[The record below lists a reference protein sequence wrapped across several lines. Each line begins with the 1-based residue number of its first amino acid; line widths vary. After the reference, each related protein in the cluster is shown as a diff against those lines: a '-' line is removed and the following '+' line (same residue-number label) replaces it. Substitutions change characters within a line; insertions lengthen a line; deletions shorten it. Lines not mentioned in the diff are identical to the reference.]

1 MTDKLFAQ
9 TKPQCIGRYLFE
21 VPASFTNI
29 LADRVQVNDVR
40 IASKRLYR
48 PAFEQR
54 IRLREQELGKKNTV
68 NIRDQPFLKQ
78 VYRIND
84 NTVIFDRNE
93 NESVTGSKR
102 ILEGHLYRGGV
113 AFTLYSEFLDHS
125 DPKYLDKKNMLINAG
140 LSESKINTKANQLA
154 EMKSLL
160 SRING
165 RVDDEV
171 PTQAGICIPNGF
183 ISDGNVREKEE
194 VALLYGQGDFFL
206 SVRSDNTHPKESG
219 LLERSNEIN
228 AVAIRV
234 GAHTLQKGAVILPG
248 IDAEEWLLKGKQ
260 EVYQPEDKTVASY
273 KFVLYGNEKI
283 VDNKHPLFSVQ
294 LHNSGFENKNYTD
307 SQLVDIWERITR
319 TFRYRPNAF

>member
-9 TKPQCIGRYLFE
+9 TKPQCIGRYIFE

-40 IASKRLYR
+40 IASKQLYR

-54 IRLREQELGKKNTV
+54 IRLREQELKSSHTV
-68 NIRDQPFLKQ
+68 DQDDQPFLKK
-78 VYRIND
+78 VYRVND
-84 NTVIFDRNE
+84 DAVIFDRNE
-93 NESVTGSKR
+93 NESVGGFNR
-102 ILEGHLYRGGV
+102 ILEGHFYHNGV
-113 AFTLYSEFLDHS
+113 AFIVTTKIRDLSDDKYQNHRDGYLSGGMDEASLNNKERKLLEIKNLFLR
-125 DPKYLDKKNMLINAG
+125 L
-140 LSESKINTKANQLA
+140 
-154 EMKSLL
+154 
-160 SRING
+160 NG
-165 RVDDEV
+165 RPDSEV

-206 SVRSDNTHPKESG
+206 SVRSDNTHPKESS

-234 GAHTLQKGAVILPG
+234 GAHTLQKGAVMLPG